1 MNLIFI
7 ICNNP
12 KCTDWNTANMVRCD
26 GWNVIIGCNFMAV
39 RRNLPSI
46 QNGSWFLFHKT
57 KFMRANRIGAVDD
70 HTYII
75 CSNPNYIDWTTA
87 NMVTSGGWN
96 VIVAVI
102 SWLHV
107 ET

>member
-1 MNLIFI
+1 
-7 ICNNP
+7 
-12 KCTDWNTANMVRCD
+12 
-26 GWNVIIGCNFMAV
+26 
-39 RRNLPSI
+39 
-46 QNGSWFLFHKT
+46 
-57 KFMRANRIGAVDD
+57 MRAHRIGAVDD

-75 CSNPNYIDWTTA
+75 CSNPSYIDWTTA

-102 SWLHV
+102 SWLNV